1 MKNTL
6 VAAFLYTVSICA
18 SDAVLSTGTVPTTYS
33 FSGTLNGP
41 FGSLASGTPFS
52 GTFTYD
58 STQALN
64 TPFTNRGD
72 YLYLNF
78 GVTILQHTVI
88 DGGTGV
94 INMYNNPGYP
104 TDLFHLYTYNV
115 FGSFGGI
122 TLEPGAG
129 MQLVLQD
136 NSGTVFNDL
145 GILKPNL
152 TLADFTT
159 GNGTFLEL
167 RGLFAPDQLGE
178 VPLARGQLTS
188 LKAVPEPCSLI
199 VTATFSGWLLM
210 RRRRPPERPVTHRRR
225 SGRDGENQFVQMNQN
240 QRREAGGFPL
250 AIRLRRIFRQPVGCG
265 YGGGLHPQSSTA
277 SPEDDVSG

>member
-6 VAAFLYTVSICA
+6 VAAFLYTALICA
-18 SDAVLSTGTVPTTYS
+18 SDAVLSTGTVPTTYG
-33 FSGTLNGP
+33 FSGILNDP

-72 YLYLNF
+72 YLYQNF

-104 TDLFHLYTYNV
+104 TDLFHLYTYDV
-115 FGSFGGI
+115 SGSFGGI

-136 NSGTVFNDL
+136 NSGTVFNNL

-152 TLADFTT
+152 TLAEFTA

-167 RGLFAPDQLGE
+167 RGILAPGQLGGG
-178 VPLARGQLTS
+178 PMARGQLTS
-188 LKAVPEPCSLI
+188 LKAVPESSSLI
-199 VTATFSGWLLM
+199 VTATFSGWLLI
-210 RRRRPPERPVTHRRR
+210 RRRRQPNR
-225 SGRDGENQFVQMNQN
+225 
-240 QRREAGGFPL
+240 AGTD
-250 AIRLRRIFRQPVGCG
+250 
-265 YGGGLHPQSSTA
+265 LHT
-277 SPEDDVSG
+277 